1 VSKKHLLVI
10 PAIVLAVLSLWPSQ
24 ASAQR
29 RGPGRSRVVIV
40 GGYYRPFGVYD
51 PFYSPFYS
59 PYYSPWY
66 QYGPYQPWGPFSP
79 YGGPYGGGYYRM
91 DELTSAVRLEV
102 TPHAAEVYV
111 DGYRAGTVD
120 DFDGFF
126 QRLRLRPGAHDVVL
140 YLDGYRTVHQ
150 RLSVNRGADQK
161 IRYTMV
167 PLPAGE
173 TAEARPVPPEAPAG
187 GPDNQPP
194 ALGPR
199 NGPPQRPR
207 PAPEQLPRTPGPAPA
222 DARFGSVSIRVQ
234 PADADVIIDGERW
247 SGPASQ
253 DRLVV
258 QLAEGRHHIEVRKD
272 GFEQYAG
279 DVQVR
284 RGETVTL
291 NISLLRRSGQE

>member
-1 VSKKHLLVI
+1 MIPVI
-10 PAIVLAVLSLWPSQ
+10 VVAALSLWPSQ

-29 RGPGRSRVVIV
+29 RGPVRSRVVIV
-40 GGYYRPFGVYD
+40 SGYYRPFGFYD
-51 PFYSPFYS
+51 PF
-59 PYYSPWY
+59 YSPWY
-66 QYGPYQPWGPFSP
+66 QYGPYRPYGPF
-79 YGGPYGGGYYRM
+79 GPYGDPYWGGYYRM

-102 TPHAAEVYV
+102 TPKTAEVFV
-111 DGYRAGTVD
+111 DGYRAGMVD

-126 QRLRLRPGAHDVVL
+126 QRLRLRPGEHDVVL

-150 RLSVNRGADQK
+150 RLAVNRGNDQK

-173 TAEARPVPPEAPAG
+173 TAEPRPVPPPEPPRG
-187 GPDNQPP
+187 DPQDQPQGY
-194 ALGPR
+194 GPR
-199 NGPPQRPR
+199 GGPPQGPQRMP
-207 PAPEQLPRTPGPAPA
+207 PQSLPRNPAPA
-222 DARFGSVSIRVQ
+222 PSDSRYGSVSIRVQ
-234 PADADVIIDGERW
+234 PADADVMIDGERW

-253 DRLVV
+253 DRLIV
-258 QLAEGRHHIEVRKD
+258 QLSEGRHHVDVKKD
-272 GFEQYAG
+272 GFEQYSG